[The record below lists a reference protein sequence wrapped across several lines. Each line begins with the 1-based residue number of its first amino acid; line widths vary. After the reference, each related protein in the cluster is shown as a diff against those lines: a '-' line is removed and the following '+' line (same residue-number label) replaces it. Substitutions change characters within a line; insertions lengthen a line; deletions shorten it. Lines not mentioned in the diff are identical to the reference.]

1 MWQVLLVPITMLQ
14 KLMKPLDLCRWKDM
28 KMRII
33 IGVGIA
39 ILIVI
44 IVVPIV
50 KAVHK

>member
-1 MWQVLLVPITMLQ
+1 MYSLNVN
-14 KLMKPLDLCRWKDM
+14 RWKDM

-33 IGVGIA
+33 IAVGIA

-50 KAVHK
+50 KAVQNK